1 MDRPMKSLQISK
13 LLGDGQITELR
24 IHICR
29 FDDEKRQCFGLG
41 VCTFYRSSPQS
52 THRFAICSTHKDHS
66 QNAVLSSLTVTLLFT
81 SGALLSPSRIHAL
94 QASDA

>member
-13 LLGDGQITELR
+13 LLGDGETTELR

-41 VCTFYRSSPQS
+41 ECTVYKSLLQS
-52 THRFAICSTHKDHS
+52 MLRFTIYSTHKDHS